1 MSAGHRH
8 GHPVDAKELREVRAL
23 LREPKFERALKRYTI
38 DDNDH
43 RVIYLAGSD
52 NAGTTVFYDEDLPET
67 IRIAKKAGGFKSV
80 DPRKFLWWHEAV
92 EGVLI
97 RVYGFDYYKA
107 HRWATAIEKFEV
119 ERAGFVWSSYEKTL
133 RPFIHTDEED
143 AVNDNC
149 PRTLLLTAYEGSKFY
164 KPLLAM
170 QTRKA
175 A

>member
-8 GHPVDAKELREVRAL
+8 GHPIEREELAEVRAMM
-23 LREPKFERALKRYTI
+23 REPKFERALAKYTI

-52 NAGTTVFYDEDLPET
+52 NAGTTVFYDAELPET
-67 IRIAKKAGGFKSV
+67 IRIAKKAGGFKSI
-80 DPRKFLWWHEAV
+80 DPRQFLRWHETV

-97 RVYGFDYYKA
+97 RIYGFDYYKA
-107 HRWATAIEKFEV
+107 HRWATAIERREV
-119 ERAGFVWSSYEKTL
+119 ERAGFVWSSYEKAL
-133 RPFIHTDEED
+133 KPFIHADETD

-149 PRTLLLTAYEGSKFY
+149 PRTLLLTAYVGSKFY
-164 KPLLAM
+164 RPLLAM
-170 QTRKA
+170 QRKA